1 MGTPLPPMSPA
12 SASAGTVRAVRSASG
27 KSKSFSMPVGTA
39 TYNADVVTRAERAA
53 TEMVSA
59 FPDLEGFEDGLK
71 SLLLR
76 VLREQDRASRTD
88 EVLGRFSPSV
98 RRYVERQ
105 LPEVD

>member
-1 MGTPLPPMSPA
+1 MGTPLPSLQPGTNA
-12 SASAGTVRAVRSASG
+12 SGAVRAARSAAAKPKG
-27 KSKSFSMPVGTA
+27 FSMPVGTA
-39 TYNADVVTRAERAA
+39 TYDADVAKRAERAA

-98 RRYVERQ
+98 RRYVEKQ
-105 LPEVD
+105 MPEVD